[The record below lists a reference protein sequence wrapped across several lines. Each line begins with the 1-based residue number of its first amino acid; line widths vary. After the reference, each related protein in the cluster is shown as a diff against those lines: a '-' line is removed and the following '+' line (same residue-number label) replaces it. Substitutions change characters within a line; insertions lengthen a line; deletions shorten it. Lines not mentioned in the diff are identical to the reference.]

1 MGLLDWFLGKKGR
14 TKEQYFRMGCRAA
27 KRGNLSDAI
36 GAWRAVTSMDPSDGT
51 PHFCLGLAYFLK
63 DPVGLRGEAVREW
76 QTASALVPDKLD
88 YRTTVAL
95 ASTNDT
101 EGLTE
106 WVTDQWKQLLGRA

>member
-1 MGLLDWFLGKKGR
+1 MGLLDRLSGKKGR
-14 TKEQYFRMGCRAA
+14 TKEEYFRMGCRAA

-36 GAWRAVTSMDPSDGT
+36 GAWRAVARMDPADGT
-51 PHFCLGLAYFLK
+51 AHYCLGLAYFLK
-63 DPVGLRGEAVREW
+63 DPVGLRREAVREW
-76 QTASALVPDKLD
+76 QNARALVPAKLD

-106 WVTDQWKQLLGRA
+106 WVQEQWKQLLERG